1 MNSTPTID
9 DLKKI
14 FYSDV
19 YQQTLTDYDKIA
31 THKLDKRKD
40 DATSLYNI
48 LGRRERDF
56 KFIGLTTDQVFE
68 HFERTKLELVSYAIA
83 CTNFFIAQPEDDG
96 EFPKGEV
103 QGEENKS
110 VTLKVFGIVRTFLL
124 DKFCELYILETMDKD
139 RLLEYLKITRMP
151 GAKKYAGQITKLYK
165 QLA

>member
-14 FYSDV
+14 FYSDI

-31 THKLDKRKD
+31 THKLDKRD
-40 DATSLYNI
+40 DDVTSFNI
-48 LGRRERDF
+48 LSRLERDF

-68 HFERTKLELVSYAIA
+68 HFERTRLKLVPYTIF
-83 CTNFFIAQPEDDG
+83 CVNFFIAQREVDG
-96 EFPKGEV
+96 EFPKGEE

-110 VTLKVFGIVRTFLL
+110 ITLKVFGMSRTFLL
-124 DKFCELYILETMDKD
+124 DKFCELYILENMNKD

>member
-14 FYSDV
+14 FYSDI

-31 THKLDKRKD
+31 IHKLDKRDD
-40 DATSLYNI
+40 DATSFNI
-48 LGRRERDF
+48 LSRLERDF

-68 HFERTKLELVSYAIA
+68 HFERTRLKLVPYTIS
-83 CTNFFIAQPEDDG
+83 CTNFFITQPEDDG
-96 EFPKGEV
+96 EFPKGEE
-103 QGEENKS
+103 QGQENKS
-110 VTLKVFGIVRTFLL
+110 VTLKVFGISRTFLL
-124 DKFCELYILETMDKD
+124 DKFCELYILETMNKD